1 MVDPSSTP
9 LRWSLVALKTRAE
22 FPPKLEFLFQPHRH
36 KVAYGGRAGAK
47 SWNFARALI
56 ILGTQKQ
63 HRILCV
69 REVQKSIKDSVHK
82 LLSDQ
87 IEALGYGYFYTITET
102 SIKGANGTEFMFA
115 GLSNVTAASIKSYE
129 SVSIC
134 WCEEAQTLTK
144 KSLDTLLPTIR
155 QPGSE
160 IWFSFNPDLI
170 NDEIYQRFVINP
182 PPDTK
187 AVHINYMDNEWVSE
201 ETLRQIEHAKKT
213 APNDFDNIWLGIPRV
228 VSEGAIYEEE
238 VRKLISENRYCPVP
252 YDPSLKVHVVA
263 DLGWNDTMVFHLVQV
278 VGSDVRIIDL
288 LEDSH
293 KTLDWYSAQLRS
305 KMMNWGTMFLPH
317 DGTHKDFK
325 TGKSTK
331 QFMEEFGWEVQIVPK
346 ETIEH
351 GIRTVRLMFP
361 RLRIN
366 SVNCE
371 PLLNATQRYRR
382 VVSPSTGEAGAPL
395 HDSSSHECDCLR
407 YVALTVDQMSNDTWG
422 GQLNYPSLGVAA

>member
-1 MVDPSSTP
+1 MVE
-9 LRWSLVALKTRAE
+9 LKTRAE
-22 FPPKLEFLFQPHRH
+22 FPPKLEFLFKPVRY

-56 ILGTQKQ
+56 ILGAQTQ

-82 LLSDQ
+82 LLCDQ
-87 IEALGYGYFYTITET
+87 IEALGYGYFYTITDT
-102 SIKGANGTEFMFA
+102 SIKGMNGTEFMFA

-182 PPDTK
+182 PPDTVS
-187 AVHINYMDNEWVSE
+187 VHINYTDNEWVSE
-201 ETLRQIEHAKKT
+201 ETLRDVEHDRIT
-213 APNDFDNIWLGIPRV
+213 APADFDNKWLGIPRV

-238 VRKLISENRYCPVP
+238 VRKLISEGRYSPVP

-263 DLGWNDTMVFHLVQV
+263 DLGWNDMMVFDLVQV
-278 VGSDVRIIDL
+278 VGSDVRIIDTI
-288 LEDSH
+288 EDSH
-293 KTLDWYSAQLRS
+293 KTLDWYSAQLRA
-305 KMMNWGTMFLPH
+305 KMLNWGTMFLPH

-325 TGKSTK
+325 TGKSTE
-331 QFMEEFGWEVQIVPK
+331 QLMREYGWEVQIVPK

-351 GIRTVRLMFP
+351 GIRMVRLMFP

-371 PLLNATQRYRR
+371 PLLNAVQRYRR
-382 VVSPSTGEAGAPL
+382 VISPSTGEAGAPL
-395 HDSSSHECDCLR
+395 HDAASHQSDCLR
-407 YVALTVDQMSNDTWG
+407 YVALTVDQMGNDSWG
-422 GQLNYPSLGVAA
+422 GTIDYPSLVAA

>member
-1 MVDPSSTP
+1 MAAIRT
-9 LRWSLVALKTRAE
+9 KAE
-22 FPPKLEFLFQPHRH
+22 FPPKLEFLFQPHRY

-56 ILGTQKQ
+56 IQGTQKT

-82 LLSDQ
+82 LLCDQ

-102 SIKGANGTEFMFA
+102 SIKGSNGTEFMFA

-144 KSLDTLLPTIR
+144 KSLDILLPTIR

-187 AVHINYMDNEWVSE
+187 SVHINYVDNEWVSE
-201 ETLRQIEHAKKT
+201 ETLRQIEHDQKT

-238 VRKLISENRYCPVP
+238 VRKLISEGRYAPVP

-293 KTLDWYSAQLRS
+293 RTLDWYSAQLRS
-305 KMMNWGTMFLPH
+305 KMLNWGTMFLPH

-351 GIRTVRLMFP
+351 GIRMVRLMFA

-395 HDSSSHECDCLR
+395 HDASSHECDCLR
-407 YVALTVDQMSNDTWG
+407 YVALTVDQMTNDTWG